1 MNNSTK
7 RQEML
12 MRYLDDEMNEGE
24 KRDFEELLA
33 ADALLRAE
41 LENLQ
46 LASAAVKSFGLKQQ
60 VAGVHN
66 EMMKELNI
74 ATVRIMGK
82 FRRILRYGVA
92 AAAGLLLIAGAYL
105 AYLFFSLSPEKLYSK
120 KYMAYE
126 PAALRDTGVREE
138 SAIEKAYREKDFA
151 GVIRLNAASVPRA
164 KDIFLTGISYLETG
178 DASRAAASFQNALA
192 AIEKNGP
199 AGLKDE
205 TEYYMALAH
214 LKNRDY
220 DQAIELMVAIHD
232 NPSHTYREKFTRKFI
247 REVKMLKW
255 K

>member
-1 MNNSTK
+1 M
-7 RQEML
+7 E
-12 MRYLDDEMNEGE
+12 
-24 KRDFEELLA
+24 
-33 ADALLRAE
+33 
-41 LENLQ
+41 
-46 LASAAVKSFGLKQQ
+46 LASAFVKSIDLKQQ

-74 ATVRIMGK
+74 ATVKTIGR
-82 FRRILRYGVA
+82 FRRLLRYGLALA
-92 AAAGLLLIAGAYL
+92 ACLLLIAGGYL
-105 AYLFFSLSPEKLYSK
+105 AYLFFSLSPEKLFSK
-120 KYMAYE
+120 KYLAYE
-126 PAALRDTGVREE
+126 LTVQRDTGVREE
-138 SAIEKAYREKDFA
+138 SAMEKAYREKDFA
-151 GVIRLNAASVPRA
+151 GVIRLNAASVPGV

-205 TEYYMALAH
+205 TEYYMALAC

-232 NPSHTYREKFTRKFI
+232 NPSHAYREKFPRKFI
-247 REVKMLKW
+247 REVKILKW